1 MAGGGSLVAVLVAAQ
16 AQRTRAVMDAF
27 RLADATAPDR
37 ARTLDALGIAH
48 TAEVEQLAQQGVL
61 VAGPRRGS
69 WYLSEAAVVAR
80 RRAARPHRTVLLVIV
95 VLLAAL
101 GAGLVGLLLAARNR

>member
-1 MAGGGSLVAVLVAAQ
+1 MAGGGALVAVIAAAQ
-16 AQRTRAVMDAF
+16 AQRVREVMDAF

-37 ARTLDALGIAH
+37 AQTLDALGLAQ
-48 TAEVEQLAQQGVL
+48 AGDVEQLARQGVL

-80 RRAARPHRTVLLVIV
+80 RRAGSRPTRAMLIVLVLL
-95 VLLAAL
+95 LAL
-101 GAGLVGLLLAARNR
+101 GAVLVGVLVAGPNR